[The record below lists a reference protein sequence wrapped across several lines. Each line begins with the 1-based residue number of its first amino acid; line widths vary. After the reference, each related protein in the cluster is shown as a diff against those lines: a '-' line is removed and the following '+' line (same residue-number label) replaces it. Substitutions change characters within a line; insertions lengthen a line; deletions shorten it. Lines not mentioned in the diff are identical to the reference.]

1 MARYGNAGNLS
12 AATTVKEGTVEIGA
26 VTLTG
31 GSAAATLVLH
41 DATGAT
47 NQAYPTIKA
56 GINTTVHIEFPGGL
70 TFGTGLHAVPSG
82 TGAEFGVAFV

>member
-12 AATTVKEGTVEIGA
+12 TATTVKSGTVEIGA

-31 GSAAATLVLH
+31 GSVAATLVLH
-41 DATGAT
+41 DATDAS

-56 GINTTVHIEFPGGL
+56 AIDTTVHIRFPGGL
-70 TFGTGLHAVPSG
+70 TFGAGLHAVPSG
-82 TGAEFGVAFV
+82 TGADFGVAFV